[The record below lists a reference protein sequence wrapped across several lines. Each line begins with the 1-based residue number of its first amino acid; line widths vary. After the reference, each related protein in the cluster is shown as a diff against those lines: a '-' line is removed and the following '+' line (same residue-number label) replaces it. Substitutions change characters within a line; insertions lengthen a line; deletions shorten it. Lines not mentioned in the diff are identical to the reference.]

1 MKIYLCLF
9 ALLLSACQ
17 GVEKSARD
25 VGYSAYELIGVEKRD
40 LLRRRINEATEDQKE
55 AGESFASALERL
67 QQTYGVQG
75 SELERVY
82 SRLNSA
88 FEDARDEVAEVK
100 KSREKMNTVASD
112 LFAEWKREIGEM
124 QSADLKSRSR
134 ATLADTQRGFD
145 KMHNALRASEKQMEP
160 VLAKLKDH
168 VLFLKHNV
176 NAQSVAA
183 LKTEGARIE
192 GDIQKL
198 LASMN
203 SSIKEAE
210 SFVKQME

>member
-1 MKIYLCLF
+1 MKIFLCLL
-9 ALLLSACQ
+9 ALALTACQ
-17 GVEKSARD
+17 AAERSARN
-25 VGYSAYELIGVEKRD
+25 VGYSAYELVGVEKRD
-40 LLRRRINEATEDQKE
+40 LLRKRIKEATSDQKE
-55 AGESFASALERL
+55 AGESFTIALERL

-88 FEDARDEVAEVK
+88 YEDAKDEVAGVK
-100 KSREKMNTVASD
+100 ESREKMNTVASD
-112 LFAEWKREIGEM
+112 LFEEWKKEIGEM

-134 ATLADTQRGFD
+134 GTLAETKSGFD
-145 KMHNALRASEKQMEP
+145 KMHQALRASEKQMEP

-176 NAQSVAA
+176 NAQSVAS

-198 LASMN
+198 LASMKT
-203 SSIKEAE
+203 SIQEAE
-210 SFVKQME
+210 DFTSRIQ